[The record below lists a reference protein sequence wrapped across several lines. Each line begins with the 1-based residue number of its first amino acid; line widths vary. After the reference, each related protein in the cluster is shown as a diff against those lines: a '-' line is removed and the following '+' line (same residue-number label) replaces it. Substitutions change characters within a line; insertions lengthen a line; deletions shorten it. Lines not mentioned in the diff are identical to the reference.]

1 MSTTAIDPS
10 PFFIKLLV
18 AVAPEKGPQ
27 VLKYIQEKDV
37 KFIVDEKA
45 DRILFQ
51 ANSGQQRIVVGLKCL
66 ARLWASAFAYFRI
79 YDDVA
84 KAKLAD
90 PKTRER
96 DLRSTERMR
105 QAGDMLKWAIE
116 TDISIKWEALTGL
129 SRGSPREALPF
140 GLPQPFAESKH
151 ASDQHVAD
159 ELFLMALGYIL
170 HHELA
175 HLKLGHVGEKGV
187 VSILQEKD
195 ADREAANWLLDG
207 LDDEWTPMFVKRAL
221 GIAVGLSWLASLN
234 VYVGPAASKTH
245 PPAYDR
251 LYQVLA
257 QHIEDGAHPVW
268 AMVSLILSLHLQNQG
283 IPFGENVEFGSF
295 QEAANYY
302 VDQIAKLDAGRK

>member
-1 MSTTAIDPS
+1 MSTPSIDPT
-10 PFFIKLLV
+10 PFFVKLLV

-37 KFIVDEKA
+37 KVRVDENA

-51 ANSGQQRIVVGLKCL
+51 ANSGQQTIVVGLKCL

-79 YDDVA
+79 YTDVA
-84 KAKLAD
+84 AAKLAD
-90 PKTRER
+90 LNTRER
-96 DLRSTERMR
+96 DLRSSERMR
-105 QAGDMLKWAIE
+105 QAGDVLKWAIE
-116 TDISIKWEALTGL
+116 TEIAIKWEALTGL
-129 SRGSPREALPF
+129 SSGGPREALPF
-140 GLPQPFAESKH
+140 GLPQPFAETEY

-159 ELFLMALGYIL
+159 ELFLVALGYIL

-187 VSILQEKD
+187 ASVLQEKD
-195 ADREAANWLLDG
+195 ADREAANWLLEG

-221 GIAVGLSWLASLN
+221 GIAIGLSWLASLN
-234 VYVGPAASKTH
+234 VYIGPAASKTH

-257 QHIEDGAHPVW
+257 QHIEDSGHPVW

-283 IPFGENVEFGSF
+283 IPFGESVEFGSF

-302 VDQIAKLDAGRK
+302 VEQIAKLDVDRK